1 LRRAERID
9 FIMHMQHEL
18 RTSRDAQALAD
29 VADVDLRTVI
39 RYLAGLPI
47 RRRTR
52 ARIERAIDRAD
63 GRNRFT
69 SEAPPAA

>member
-1 LRRAERID
+1 
-9 FIMHMQHEL
+9 MQDEL

-47 RRRTR
+47 RRRSR

-63 GRNRFT
+63 ADGRNRCA